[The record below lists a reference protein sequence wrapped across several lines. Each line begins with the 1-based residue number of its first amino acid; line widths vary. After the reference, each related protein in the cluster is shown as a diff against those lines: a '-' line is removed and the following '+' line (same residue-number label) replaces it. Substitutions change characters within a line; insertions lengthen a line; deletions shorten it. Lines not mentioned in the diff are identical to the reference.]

1 MQFYRNI
8 RKTKGEYNKRILH
21 GKRYGK
27 YIYFEFKAFGYLQIE
42 TVCVCLCI
50 CIEIQIIFNNCAIYC
65 MRMQLNSIRLNN
77 SFELF
82 ILNHLSLK
90 HNIVKWIQVRE
101 NNKQNVENNI
111 MEFSIE
117 KYKLPIRQLFD
128 VSQRYISSLIIHAK
142 YTRDISIR
150 KKKNCFIKYFYSLH

>member
-1 MQFYRNI
+1 M
-8 RKTKGEYNKRILH
+8 H

-27 YIYFEFKAFGYLQIE
+27 YIYFEFKAFGYLQTE
-42 TVCVCLCI
+42 TVCVCLCAFVSRFKLFLI
-50 CIEIQIIFNNCAIYC
+50 TVLFTVCE
-65 MRMQLNSIRLNN
+65 MQLNSIRLNN

-150 KKKNCFIKYFYSLH
+150 KKKKICFIKYFYSLH